1 MVNGV
6 SASSQVSQWQVQ
18 QQQQQQQQHV
28 PAKHAKAAEKQDS
41 VVLSKQAQAAADP
54 DHDGD

>member
-1 MVNGV
+1 MVNSVG
-6 SASSQVSQWQVQ
+6 ASSPVSQWQVQ
-18 QQQQQQQQHV
+18 QQQQHV
-28 PAKHAKAAEKQDS
+28 PAKPAKAAEKQDS